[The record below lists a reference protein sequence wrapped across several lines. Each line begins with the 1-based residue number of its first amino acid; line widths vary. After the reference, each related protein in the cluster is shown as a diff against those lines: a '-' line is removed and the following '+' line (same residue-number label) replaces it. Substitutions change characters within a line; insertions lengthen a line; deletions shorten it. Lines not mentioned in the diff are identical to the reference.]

1 MAKKRK
7 KTLITQAEYA
17 RRRGVSAPR
26 ISHLVK
32 AGVIILEDGKVDP
45 AQADRAIE
53 ATINPAY
60 EKRPGRPVSEG
71 GSEAT
76 GGMSYKEAATK
87 EKIWKAALA
96 KMDAEEREG
105 KLLDAEELQRELMAL
120 FATIKKRLRAIPSK
134 TAPEVYG
141 LAKAAKT
148 QRAGCAK
155 INRRLLAEIDD
166 ALLELSQWG
175 ADKKG
180 RK

>member
-1 MAKKRK
+1 MSRKRK
-7 KTLITQAEYA
+7 KELISQAEYA
-17 RRRGVSAPR
+17 RRRGVTPPR

-32 AGVIILEDGKVDP
+32 SGVIILEDGKVNP
-45 AQADRAIE
+45 EQADAAIE
-53 ATINPAY
+53 ATINPGYA
-60 EKRPGRPVSEG
+60 KRPGRPAKG
-71 GSEAT
+71 GADT
-76 GGMSYKEAATK
+76 ARLSYTEAATL
-87 EKIWKAALA
+87 EKKFSAAL
-96 KMDAEEREG
+96 KKLDLEEREG
-105 KLLDAEELQRELMAL
+105 TLINAAELQRELMAL